1 MRPLV
6 VGLVFAAL
14 AACGGCRSKSDADAA
29 SAPSTPQVSQAWLDG
44 MPLPETGSPT
54 DGGVLV
60 VRVMSE
66 PAGLN
71 FLDDAFHDAWV
82 ARLTRQLVVESLL
95 AVDPKDF
102 SLQPSLAE
110 AWDERDEHHV
120 TRFTL
125 RAGATFS
132 TGATVTSKD
141 VVATVAAVLDP
152 RRATGAARGELAGLS
167 GCAEKGERTVE
178 CTWATPSPAALRA
191 LVRLPIY
198 SAAQLAG
205 DWSELAKAPVGSGPF
220 VVKAWERGSALTL
233 ERRPG
238 GAAYL
243 ERIVFRFVK
252 DHTVAGAMFEKGEFD
267 VMTSIQPVLWRAME
281 QDDPK
286 YAWAKSYRRLRTA
299 DNSFSYIAWNE
310 AVPAFAD
317 VRVRRALAHLY
328 DATLVARVVDLDLE
342 LPTSCPFLHGSDS
355 CEPGLGPV
363 PFSPPAAEALLAD
376 AGFTDSDGD
385 GVRDR
390 DGKPLRFTFL
400 LPSASV
406 RLGKLVPLLQE
417 QLKPVGVELGIEKVE
432 TATLSARVAKRD
444 FEVVSRVW
452 TEFDREHDVY
462 PYFHSSQIDGGSN
475 FVGFSDPELDRL
487 LDQVRGEFDVAKRRE
502 LERAV
507 HRRLVETQPY
517 LFMTNRQTLDAA
529 KARVHGLAPSV
540 VWYDLRQVWVDAP
553 P

>member
-1 MRPLV
+1 VRPVL
-6 VGLVFAAL
+6 VGLVLVAL
-14 AACGGCRSKSDADAA
+14 AACGSCRKKA
-29 SAPSTPQVSQAWLDG
+29 SPDTTAPGAPQVSQAWLDG
-44 MPLPETGSPT
+44 TPLEETGTPT

-60 VRVMSE
+60 VRAMLE

-102 SLQPSLAE
+102 SLRPSLAQ
-110 AWDERDEHHV
+110 AWSERDGHHV
-120 TRFTL
+120 TTFTL
-125 RAGATFS
+125 RDGATFS
-132 TGATVTSKD
+132 SGTKVTAED
-141 VVATVAAVLDP
+141 LVATVSAVLDP
-152 RRATGAARGELAGLS
+152 KRPTGAARGELAGLS
-167 GCAEKGERTVE
+167 GCTAKDERTVE
-178 CTWATPSPAALRA
+178 CTWTTPSPSALRA

-198 SAAQLAG
+198 SSAQLAG
-205 DWSELAKAPVGSGPF
+205 DWAILAERPVGSGPY
-220 VVKAWERGSALTL
+220 VVKAWERGTSLTL
-233 ERRPG
+233 EKRPG

-243 ERIVFRFVK
+243 QRIVFRFVK
-252 DHTVAGAMFEKGEFD
+252 DHTVAAAMFEKGEFD
-267 VMTSIQPVLWRAME
+267 LMTSIQPALWRAME

-286 YAWAKSYRRLRTA
+286 YAWAKAYRRLRTA
-299 DNSFSYIAWNE
+299 ENSFSYIAWNE

-317 VRVRRALAHLY
+317 VRVRKALAHLY
-328 DATLVARVVDLDLE
+328 DSKLVAKLIDLDLE

-355 CEPGLGPV
+355 CEPGLGPL
-363 PFSPPAAEALLAD
+363 PFSPSDARALLAD

-385 GVRDR
+385 GVLDR
-390 DGKPLRFTFL
+390 DGQPLRFTFL
-400 LPSASV
+400 LPSTSV

-417 QLKPVGVELGIEKVE
+417 RLRPAGIDMQIEKVD

-444 FEVVSRVW
+444 FEAVSRVW

-475 FVGFSDPELDRL
+475 FVGFSDARLDHLLEEL
-487 LDQVRGEFDVAKRRE
+487 RGEFDVARRRQ

-517 LFMTNRQTLDAA
+517 LFMTSRQTLDAA
-529 KARVHGLAPSV
+529 KARVHGLVPSV
-540 VWYDLRQVWVDAP
+540 VWYDLRTVWVDP
-553 P
+553 